1 MYERKITHQ
10 YSTILLQTALLFY
23 NKRMRELEQLRKKS
37 GGEWK
42 SHTHN
47 PKPESKKVKG
57 THTNIQTHEFINEKM
72 GGILFPFRK
81 RRMRAY

>member
-1 MYERKITHQ
+1 MEVT
-10 YSTILLQTALLFY
+10 
-23 NKRMRELEQLRKKS
+23 
-37 GGEWK
+37 
-42 SHTHN
+42 HTHN